1 MASWMACHAGVA
13 HATRPA
19 EPGDVEPQD
28 GAPWVRWT
36 RDERYAY
43 AFVADVL
50 TRPVDVSC

>member
-1 MASWMACHAGVA
+1 V